1 MTAAASETLLI
12 ATSNQGKF
20 REFQSLLPDELT
32 LLSLNDLDLKLP
44 PENGTTFAKIAA
56 TKALTAA
63 KQTRYLTLADDS
75 GLCVAVLDGAPGI
88 RSARFAGDGASDAEN
103 RALLLERLNGIP
115 PALRG
120 ASFICALA
128 LAGPNGLIA
137 ETTGECHGTIGTE
150 EIGQH
155 GFGYDPIFRLT
166 DGRTFAELEPH
177 EKHEASH
184 RADACKQIIPLLNHY
199 LQITPREGSR

>member
-1 MTAAASETLLI
+1 MTAAESGTILI

-32 LLSLNDLDLKLP
+32 LLTLNDLNLELP
-44 PENGTTFAKIAA
+44 PEKGTTFAQIAA
-56 TKALTAA
+56 TKALAA
-63 KQTRYLTLADDS
+63 AEQSRYLTLADDS
-75 GLCVAVLDGAPGI
+75 GLCVAMLDGAPGI
-88 RSARFAGDGASDAEN
+88 RSARYAGDGASDAEN
-103 RALLLERLNGIP
+103 RALLLERLHGIP
-115 PALRG
+115 PPLRG

-150 EIGQH
+150 EIGHH

-166 DGRTFAELEPH
+166 DGRTLAELEPH
-177 EKHEASH
+177 AKHEISH
-184 RADACKQIIPLLNHY
+184 RADACKQMIPLLNDY
-199 LQITPREGSR
+199 LHVTPRKGSR